1 MKTISVL
8 TPTYNRKDLLPKLY
22 DSLANQ
28 TDMDFVWIII
38 DDGSTDETEML
49 VSEFINQAGF
59 DIIYRKK
66 KNGGKHTALNYGC
79 QFIESPLTFIV
90 DSDDYLTEDAIAIIK
105 EKYNCYASE
114 MDLCGLSFL
123 RGKPT
128 GGYLSDSGVPEEGL
142 KESYVQCRINREIGG
157 DMAEVWI
164 TECLKE
170 FPFPEYAGE
179 KFLGEDLVW
188 IRMSE
193 KYKLRYFNNVI
204 YMSDYRD
211 DGLTNNRRKH
221 NIKSPNGCV
230 DRAKAFLESD
240 SKLKV
245 KIKAMLQ
252 YQIYGRFAGKKSV
265 DLLRLTNQKVLFTLC
280 YIPAR
285 ILWGKWNKQYK
296 S

>member
-1 MKTISVL
+1 MKTVSVL
-8 TPTYNRKDLLPKLY
+8 TPTYNRRDLLPKLY

-28 TDMDFVWIII
+28 TDMDFVWVII
-38 DDGSTDETEML
+38 DDGSTDETEVL
-49 VSEFINQAGF
+49 VSEFIDQANF
-59 DIIYRKK
+59 DILYRKK
-66 KNGGKHTALNYGC
+66 KNGGKHTALNFGYRY
-79 QFIESPLTFIV
+79 IETPLTFIV

-105 EKYNCYASE
+105 EKYNRYALE
-114 MDLCGLSFL
+114 KDLCGLSFL

-128 GGYLSDSGVPEEGL
+128 GGYLSDSGVPKEGM
-142 KESYVQCRINREIGG
+142 KESYVQCRVNREIGG

-170 FPFPEYAGE
+170 FPFPEYVGE

-188 IRMSE
+188 VRMSE

-204 YMSDYRD
+204 YISDYRN

-221 NIKSPNGCV
+221 NIKSPLGCV
-230 DRAKAFLESD
+230 ERAKAFLESD
-240 SKLKV
+240 SKLKA

-252 YQIYGRFAGKKSV
+252 YQIYGRFAEKKAV
-265 DLLRLTNQKVLFTLC
+265 DLLRLTNQRILFALC

-285 ILWGKWNKQYK
+285 LLWEKWNKQYK